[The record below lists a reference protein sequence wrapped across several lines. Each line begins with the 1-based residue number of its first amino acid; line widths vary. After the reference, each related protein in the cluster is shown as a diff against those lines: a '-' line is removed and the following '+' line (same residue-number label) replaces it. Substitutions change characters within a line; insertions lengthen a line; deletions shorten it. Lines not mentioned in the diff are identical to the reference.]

1 MDFYF
6 ENDQPLELGGVAQK
20 LDGNL
25 QAIRLAKELTAANR
39 PATPEE
45 QAILAR
51 YVGWGDAALLRKL
64 TGSEELKDLLSED
77 EMRSARGSS
86 LNAHYTA
93 LPVIGAMW
101 TALDVMGFGAR
112 PFRAL
117 DPSAGVGH
125 FKSLTPVA
133 MRDKAEW
140 VEIELDSLTAQI
152 LGLLHPESKVFADG
166 FERVNLPE
174 NWFDLVIS
182 NVPFGD
188 YGVANQRVPG
198 FLRKSIHDFF
208 FANTVRLLKPGGI
221 LAFITSR
228 YTLDKKDSSVR
239 SWLARHLDLLAA
251 VRLPNTAFKA
261 NAGTEVVTDVIIM
274 RKREG
279 ENKETPVWVETG
291 AFTRDYRSA
300 SVNRYFLEHPE
311 MVIGIP
317 SMTGTMYRSDGYTV
331 ESNGRDLKSE
341 MLDALYATLPVL
353 EWNDAPVEGAKPLPP
368 AEQVSLVEDDP
379 RVVGLKAIYLA
390 AKELIAA

>member
-45 QAILAR
+45 QTILAR

-64 TGSEELKDLLSED
+64 TGSEELKDLLSDD

-101 TALDVMGFGAR
+101 TALDVMGFGAH

-182 NVPFGD
+182 
-188 YGVANQRVPG
+188 QRP
-198 FLRKSIHDFF
+198 LRGLRRRQPARTGLPAQVDP
-208 FANTVRLLKPGGI
+208 RLLLRQHGTPTETRRHPG
-221 LAFITSR
+221 LH
-228 YTLDKKDSSVR
+228 
-239 SWLARHLDLLAA
+239 HL
-251 VRLPNTAFKA
+251 
-261 NAGTEVVTDVIIM
+261 
-274 RKREG
+274 
-279 ENKETPVWVETG
+279 
-291 AFTRDYRSA
+291 
-300 SVNRYFLEHPE
+300 
-311 MVIGIP
+311 
-317 SMTGTMYRSDGYTV
+317 
-331 ESNGRDLKSE
+331 
-341 MLDALYATLPVL
+341 ALYAGQERLVRPL
-353 EWNDAPVEGAKPLPP
+353 LAGAPSRPAGRRAP
-368 AEQVSLVEDDP
+368 AEYGLQGQRGHGSGDRCDRSCVSVIRRARKRP
-379 RVVGLKAIYLA
+379 YG
-390 AKELIAA
+390 